1 MKQEKN
7 EFIIINENKLDNVN
21 ENKVDNE
28 KEYIV
33 LLDYKLYSQKIYK
46 SYNKNYDN
54 IFLQFKKD
62 YPRCIFKINNKI
74 ESDIEIFVDYFEFLL
89 HQKNKNI
96 YKFLMLCT
104 QASMGCPLELLYK
117 SINNVNI
124 YIGEL
129 KNSSNL
135 IFNIKCKNTINIE
148 ITKILRLFIVEN
160 EIDKTLKII
169 KIKIYIP
176 FNTKEKIII
185 VYKILKNI

>member
-1 MKQEKN
+1 MKHEKN

-21 ENKVDNE
+21 EN
-28 KEYIV
+28 EYIV
-33 LLDYKLYSQKIYK
+33 LLDYKLYSQKIYN

-54 IFLQFKKD
+54 IFTQFNND
-62 YPRCIFKINNKI
+62 YHRCIFKINDNI
-74 ESDIEIFVDYFEFLL
+74 ETDIEIFIDYFEFLL
-89 HQKNKNI
+89 HQKNRNI

-117 SINNVNI
+117 SLNNINI

-135 IFNIKCKNTINIE
+135 IFNIKCKNTVNIE

-160 EIDKTLKII
+160 GIDKTLKIK
-169 KIKIYIP
+169 KIKMYIP